1 MYKASIMVLWYYAVL
16 YYLYN
21 DNSQSALAY
30 GLNPMKYSK
39 LYYVTSWPDY
49 PGPARYS
56 SNERGTVSHYNQR
69 FDNIYS

>member
-1 MYKASIMVLWYYAVL
+1 MLYYIISIMTTIRVLW
-16 YYLYN
+16 
-21 DNSQSALAY
+21 SIY
-30 GLNPMKYSK
+30 GLNPMKYPK

-69 FDNIYS
+69 FDNTYS